1 LTTALEQHDGDWIS
15 DNLVSTD
22 IEHLRLMP
30 SGPLPHNPAELLESP
45 RMRELHDTLL
55 QYADVVIFDTSP
67 LMRVVDAAL
76 VAHFTDTALA
86 VVRANTTRA
95 EALLQFRHRLEGF
108 HVNLL
113 GVVLNEAREEL
124 SGSYGY
130 GYGSKPGGL
139 LDDKAD
145 REQGTSV
152 KMVEVPRNGKATPQ
166 DVAHIANSGGGS
178 SFGATDSGK
187 SHTG

>member
-1 LTTALEQHDGDWIS
+1 
-15 DNLVSTD
+15 
-22 IEHLRLMP
+22 
-30 SGPLPHNPAELLESP
+30 
-45 RMRELHDTLL
+45 
-55 QYADVVIFDTSP
+55 
-67 LMRVVDAAL
+67 
-76 VAHFTDTALA
+76 
-86 VVRANTTRA
+86 
-95 EALLQFRHRLEGF
+95 
-108 HVNLL
+108 VNLL